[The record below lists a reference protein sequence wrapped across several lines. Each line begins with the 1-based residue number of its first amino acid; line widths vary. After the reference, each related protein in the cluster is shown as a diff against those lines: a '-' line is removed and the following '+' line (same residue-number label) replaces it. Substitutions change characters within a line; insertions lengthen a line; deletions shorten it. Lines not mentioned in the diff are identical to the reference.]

1 MDQELYQKTL
11 DTLCNDQKCAKY
23 HELFKQLK
31 FNDSKL
37 VYGKY
42 LYVFPPFPGMTC
54 SDLDMATN
62 IFSMTYNGLY
72 NEKYNIDPYANDS
85 CDSDSEECCE
95 GCEK

>member
-11 DTLCNDQKCAKY
+11 TNLCAEQKHSKY

-31 FNDSKL
+31 FDESTRL

-42 LYVFPPFPGMTC
+42 LYVFPPYPGQEC
-54 SDLDMATN
+54 SDSDMAKN

-72 NEKYNIDPYANDS
+72 NEKHNIDPFADS
-85 CDSDSEECCE
+85 CSEDCSDE
-95 GCEK
+95 